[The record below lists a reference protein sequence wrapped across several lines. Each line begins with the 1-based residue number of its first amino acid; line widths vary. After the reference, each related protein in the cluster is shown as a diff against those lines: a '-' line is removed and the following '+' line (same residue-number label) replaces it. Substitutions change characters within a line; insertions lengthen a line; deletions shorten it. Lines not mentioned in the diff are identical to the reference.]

1 MTGNVREALLLAKQV
16 IKLAPDHQR
25 LLVNI
30 QNYEEIL
37 KEQEGIRNY
46 GETGRSELLNFSFR
60 RTGLALD
67 V

>member
-1 MTGNVREALLLAKQV
+1 MKK
-16 IKLAPDHQR
+16 KLNKSKAFIEEEDDSEKMQKS
-25 LLVNI
+25 N
-30 QNYEEIL
+30 EIL